1 MNSEFL
7 KIIKLDDLDYRE
19 LLEGGVSVSE
29 ETDTLVEK
37 ILADIKENGTKA
49 IIDYISKFDSYL
61 PQDLGQVKI
70 SAKEVEE
77 ASQNIENK
85 YKGLVNAL
93 DFSTANITDFHRQQ
107 LKHETKSWFV
117 NLSKGKR
124 LGQIVNPIDRVGIY
138 VPGGRYSYP
147 SSLLMS
153 AIPAVVAGVKE
164 IVVVTPPNEGGKID
178 EVTLF
183 LCQKLGVSEIYKIGG
198 AQAIGLLA
206 YGAGTVKKVDKIVG
220 PGNVYVT
227 LAKKKVYGVVG
238 IDSLAGPSEIVII
251 ADESAKASYVAAD
264 LISQAEHDPN
274 SRSILL
280 SGREFAEQVS
290 AEMAI
295 QIEGLSEQYPDNGKV
310 VLQSVR
316 NNCMLIYNE
325 DIYRLV
331 EVANKIG
338 AEHLEI
344 TCKEQEKILK
354 KIRNAGAIFIG
365 NYTPVA
371 VGDYTAGTNHVIPT
385 SGNARFSSPLGVYD
399 FFKRSSVVYYRR
411 TALAKE
417 REILEKLAES
427 ERLYGHRNSIKIRFD
442 KGKENEN

>member
-29 ETDTLVEK
+29 ETDALVEK
-37 ILADIKENGTKA
+37 ILADIKEDGTDA
-49 IIDYISKFDSYL
+49 IIGYISKFDSYS
-61 PQDLGQVKI
+61 PQGLGQVKV

-77 ASQNIENK
+77 ASQNIKNK

-93 DFSTANITDFHRQQ
+93 DFSTANITDFHQQQ

-124 LGQIVNPIDRVGIY
+124 LGQIVNPIERVGIY

-153 AIPAVVAGVKE
+153 TIPAVVAGVKE
-164 IVVVTPPNEGGKID
+164 IVVVTPPNERGKID
-178 EVTLF
+178 ETTLF

-220 PGNVYVT
+220 PGNIYVT
-227 LAKKKVYGVVG
+227 LAKKKVYGKVG

-310 VLQSVR
+310 VLQSVS
-316 NNCMLIYNE
+316 NNCMLIYDE
-325 DIYRLV
+325 DIYRLL

-344 TCKEQEKILK
+344 TCREQEKILK
-354 KIRNAGAIFIG
+354 KVRNAGTIFIG

-385 SGNARFSSPLGVYD
+385 SGNARFASPLGVYD
-399 FFKRSSVVYYRR
+399 FFKRSSVVYYSR

-417 REILEKLAES
+417 REALEKLAES
-427 ERLYGHRNSIKIRFD
+427 ERLYGHRNSIKIRFN